1 MQSIFRRFYP
11 QLIQGFGE
19 MSEPTICLNMIVKN
33 ESGIIVRLLE
43 SVAPWIDSYCIC
55 DTGSTDNTVDIIR
68 EFFSLKGL
76 PGVIVHKEFQD
87 FGYNRTY
94 GLEACA
100 ELSAD
105 YLLLLDADMVFWVN
119 PQITKSQFK
128 SMVSGADTHYI
139 FQGSNTFDYKNL
151 RILRNRIDAS
161 YWGVTHEYLDIPGVI
176 KNHVFHKT
184 DVFIQDIGDG
194 GSKSDK
200 FERDIALLK
209 RGLEQKPNNTRYTFY
224 LANSYRDSGQ
234 YENAIEQYKRRVKQ
248 GGWIEETWSS
258 YYNIGM
264 CYKRKGE
271 PEKALYWWMQAYQ
284 FYPDRLENIYEIIR
298 YYRERG
304 DNKLANMFYQAIKPI
319 LESSRGKPLDH
330 LFLKRDVYDYL
341 IDYEY
346 TIFGYYCDAD
356 RAELAAISMRVL
368 SHDSVPD
375 SIRKTVLSNY
385 KFYAPKIID
394 ASKNDLSGVINDF
407 PKVDGFYS
415 STPSLVMTS
424 DTELLINT
432 RYVNYMIDS
441 NGYYINNG
449 TSIESRNLLTKIKI
463 EETGSCTFA
472 HSTCAWN
479 RCLCTDKSSQNG
491 RFNCAKV
498 YKKVDEI
505 WLKHD
510 PSNDGFYVGLEDM
523 RLYQTVNNTRILYS
537 SNRVLPSRK
546 IVIETGFLDSETGVL
561 KDSTILEASNQTD
574 VEKNWVFAG
583 DSKMIYGW
591 SPLIIGDI
599 SGSRFTKTQEIQTPV
614 CFKGLRGSTN
624 GVSWGDNELW
634 FICHLVSHEKKRH
647 YYHMFVILYKDTYKV
662 KKYTDLF
669 TFGGVRIE
677 YTLGFVFLNDDI
689 VIGYSSMD
697 RETKLAN
704 IPKSTVDQMMI
715 TTAVNM

>member
-1 MQSIFRRFYP
+1 
-11 QLIQGFGE
+11 
-19 MSEPTICLNMIVKN
+19 MIVKN
-33 ESGIIVRLLE
+33 ESAIIKRLLE

-55 DTGSTDNTVDIIR
+55 DTGSTDDTVDIIR
-68 EFFSLKGL
+68 DFFQDCDIS
-76 PGVIVHKEFQD
+76 GVIIYEPFQD
-87 FGYNRTY
+87 FGYNRTHA
-94 GLEACA
+94 LEACA

-105 YLLLLDADMVFWVN
+105 YLLLLDADMIFWVN
-119 PQITKSQFK
+119 PEITKSQFK
-128 SMVSGADTHYI
+128 SMVSSGDTHYV
-139 FQGSNTFDYKNL
+139 FQGSPTFDYKNL
-151 RILRNRIDAS
+151 RIIRNRIDAS
-161 YWGVTHEYLDIPGVI
+161 YWGVTHEYLDIPGRVS
-176 KNHVFHKT
+176 NHVFKKT

-194 GSKSDK
+194 GSKTDK

-224 LANSYRDSGQ
+224 LANSYRDSEQ
-234 YENAIEQYKRRVKQ
+234 YDNAIEQYKQRVEL

-258 YYNIGM
+258 YYNIGI

-304 DNKLANMFYQAIKPI
+304 DNQLAYMFYQAVKPI
-319 LESSRGKPLDH
+319 LESKRGKPLDH

-346 TIFGYYCDAD
+346 TIFGYYCAVD
-356 RAELAAISMRVL
+356 RAELAAISMRIL
-368 SHDSVPD
+368 SHNGLSD
-375 SIRKTVLSNY
+375 SIRTTVLSNY

-394 ASKNDLSGVINDF
+394 ASKNDLSGIIGVT
-407 PKVDGFYS
+407 KQDGFYS

-449 TSIESRNLLTKIKI
+449 ASIESRNLLTKIKI
-463 EETGSCTFA
+463 DETGSCTFA
-472 HSTCAWN
+472 HSKCAWN

-510 PSNDGFYVGLEDM
+510 PSNDGFYVGLEDI
-523 RLYQTVNNTRILYS
+523 RLFNNNGTITYS
-537 SNRVLPSRK
+537 SNRVLPSRN
-546 IVIETGFLDSETGVL
+546 IVIETGILDSETGVTINP
-561 KDSTILEASNQTD
+561 TILEASNQTD

-591 SPLIIGDI
+591 SPLILGDI
-599 SGSRFTKTQEIQTPV
+599 SGTRFTKVKEIQTPV
-614 CFKGLRGSTN
+614 CFEGVRGSTN

-647 YYHMFVILYKDTYKV
+647 YYHMFVVLDKDTYRV

-669 TFGGVRIE
+669 TFGGIRIE
-677 YTLGFVFLNDDI
+677 YTLGFVFLKDDI

-697 RETKLAN
+697 RETKLAS
-704 IPKSTVDQMMI
+704 IPKSTVDKMMI
-715 TTAVNM
+715 TAVNM

>member
-1 MQSIFRRFYP
+1 
-11 QLIQGFGE
+11 
-19 MSEPTICLNMIVKN
+19 MIVKN
-33 ESGIIVRLLE
+33 ESAIIKRLLE

-55 DTGSTDNTVDIIR
+55 DTGSTDDTVDIIR
-68 EFFSLKGL
+68 EFFSERDVS
-76 PGVIVHKEFQD
+76 GVILHKEFQD

-94 GLEACA
+94 ALEACA

-119 PQITKSQFK
+119 PEITKSQFK

-151 RILRNRIDAS
+151 RIIRNRIDAV
-161 YWGVTHEYLDIPGVI
+161 YCGVTHEYLDIPGLVN
-176 KNHVFHKT
+176 NHVFHKT

-200 FERDIALLK
+200 FERDIALLT
-209 RGLEQKPNNTRYTFY
+209 RGLEQKPNNPRYTFY

-234 YENAIEQYKRRVKQ
+234 YENAIEQYKRRVEQ

-264 CYKRKGE
+264 CYKRKDE
-271 PEKALYWWMQAYQ
+271 PEKAIYWWMQAYQ

-304 DNKLANMFYQAIKPI
+304 ENQLANMFYQDIKPI

-356 RAELAAISMRVL
+356 HAELAAISMRIL

-385 KFYAPKIID
+385 KFVCPRLVD
-394 ASKNDLSGVINDF
+394 SKTTDNSVFINDF

-415 STPSLVMTS
+415 STPSLIKTS
-424 DTELLINT
+424 DDELLINT
-432 RYVNYMIDS
+432 RYVNYIIDS
-441 NGYYINNG
+441 NGAYINNG
-449 TSIESRNLLTKIKI
+449 VSIESRNLLTKIKI
-463 EETGSCTFA
+463 DDTGT
-472 HSTCAWN
+472 
-479 RCLCTDKSSQNG
+479 LDKSW
-491 RFNCAKV
+491 
-498 YKKVDEI
+498 KKTHEI

-510 PSNDGFYVGLEDM
+510 PKNDDFYVGLEDI
-523 RLYQTVNNTRILYS
+523 RLFDNNGTITYS
-537 SNRVLPSRK
+537 SNRVLPSRN
-546 IVIETGFLDSETGVL
+546 IVIETGDLDVETGVL
-561 KDSTILEASNQTD
+561 KDSIILESLRQRS
-574 VEKNWVFAG
+574 VEKNWVFCG
-583 DSKMIYGW
+583 PGTMIYEW
-591 SPLIIGDI
+591 SPLVIGEI
-599 SGSRFTKTQEIQTPV
+599 SGPRLSNLREIKTPT
-614 CFKGLRGSTN
+614 CFRGLRGSTN
-624 GVSWGDNELW
+624 GVYIGDEIW
-634 FICHLVSHEKKRH
+634 FICHVVSHEKHRH
-647 YYHMFVILYKDTYKV
+647 YYHRFVVLEKCTYRV

-669 TFGGVRIE
+669 TFGGIRIE
-677 YTLGFVFLNDDI
+677 YTLGFVFIKDQIL
-689 VIGYSSMD
+689 IGYSSMD
-697 RETKLAN
+697 RETKITS
-704 IPKSTVDQMMI
+704 IPKSTVDNMMI
-715 TTAVNM
+715 RPLKN

>member
-1 MQSIFRRFYP
+1 
-11 QLIQGFGE
+11 
-19 MSEPTICLNMIVKN
+19 MSRPSICLNMIVKN
-33 ESGIIVRLLE
+33 ESAIITRLLE

-55 DTGSTDNTVDIIR
+55 DTGSTDSTVDIIR
-68 EFFSLKGL
+68 GFFSERDIS
-76 PGVIVHKEFQD
+76 GVIVHEDFQD
-87 FGYNRTY
+87 FGYNRTRA
-94 GLEACA
+94 LEACA
-100 ELSAD
+100 DLSAD

-119 PQITKSQFK
+119 PEITKSQFK
-128 SMVSGADTHYI
+128 SMVSSADTHYL
-139 FQGSNTFDYKNL
+139 FQGSPAFDYKNL
-151 RILRNRIDAS
+151 RIIRNRIDAS
-161 YWGVTHEYLDIPGVI
+161 YWGVTHEYLDIPRRVS
-176 KNHVFHKT
+176 NNVFKKT

-194 GSKSDK
+194 GSKTDK

-224 LANSYRDSGQ
+224 LANSYRDSEQ
-234 YENAIEQYKRRVKQ
+234 YDNAIEQYKHRVEL

-258 YYNIGM
+258 YYNIGI

-284 FYPDRLENIYEIIR
+284 FYPDRLENIYEIIK

-304 DNKLANMFYQAIKPI
+304 DNQLAYMFYNTIKPI
-319 LESSRGKPLDH
+319 LELKRGTPLDH

-346 TIFGYYCDAD
+346 TIFGYYCAVD
-356 RAELAAISMRVL
+356 RAELAVISMRIL
-368 SHDSVPD
+368 SHNGLPD

-394 ASKNDLSGVINDF
+394 ASKNDLSGIIGVT
-407 PKVDGFYS
+407 KEDGFYS
-415 STPSLVMTS
+415 STPSILKIS

-449 TSIESRNLLTKIKI
+449 ASIESRNLLTKIKI
-463 EETGSCTFA
+463 DETGS
-472 HSTCAWN
+472 
-479 RCLCTDKSSQNG
+479 LD
-491 RFNCAKV
+491 
-498 YKKVDEI
+498 KVDEI

-510 PSNDGFYVGLEDM
+510 PSNDEFYVGLEDM
-523 RLYQTVNNTRILYS
+523 RLYKTVNNKKILYS

-546 IVIETGFLDSETGVL
+546 IVIETGVLDTETGVTI
-561 KDSTILEASNQTD
+561 DPTILEASNQTD

-591 SPLIIGDI
+591 SPLILGDI
-599 SGSRFTKTQEIQTPV
+599 SGTRFTKVQEIQTPV
-614 CFKGLRGSTN
+614 CFEGVRGSTN
-624 GVSWGDNELW
+624 GVLHNDNELW

-647 YYHMFVILYKDTYKV
+647 YYHMFVVLDKDTYQV

-669 TFGGVRIE
+669 TFGGIRIE
-677 YTLGFVFLNDDI
+677 YTLGFVFIQDQVI
-689 VIGYSSMD
+689 IGYSSMD
-697 RETKLAN
+697 RETKLAS
-704 IPKSTVDQMMI
+704 IPKSTVDKMMI
-715 TTAVNM
+715 RAVNM